1 MTISAIVVKAIVVK
15 VALPWTSVDEVC
27 DVVALVVGITVNC
40 LKVVAVTDVTD
51 LFPEMNWMHISSIID
66 SSNK

>member
-1 MTISAIVVKAIVVK
+1 MIGE

-27 DVVALVVGITVNC
+27 DVLALVVGITVNC

-51 LFPEMNWMHISSIID
+51 LFPEMN
-66 SSNK
+66 